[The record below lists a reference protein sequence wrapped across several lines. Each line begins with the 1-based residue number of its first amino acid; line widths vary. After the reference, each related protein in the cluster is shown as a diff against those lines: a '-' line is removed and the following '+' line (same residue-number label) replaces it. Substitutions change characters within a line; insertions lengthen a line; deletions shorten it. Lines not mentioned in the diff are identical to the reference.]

1 MTVQEAYDQLNNLY
15 LDGERITYF
24 IDESDLYAGMSM
36 DSIDEAAERYI
47 SEHCDIIYYSNA
59 IDFLQ
64 KHDPSLTD
72 SLDLARDYG
81 YDIGSLNSE
90 VLATLLNEQFMRQEW
105 YDMRDDVESIIDDI
119 EDEYDDE
126 E

>member
-64 KHDPSLTD
+64 THDPSLTD